1 MSGMNEL
8 LWRGPLHDVRVE
20 ERSRF
25 LFFAGLATLVGIAQ
39 TLGLTGAE
47 ALFMSEYGTEWLAE
61 TIIGSSVAT
70 VLGSFAYAAVVGDAR
85 NDTLFIQMLLG
96 AATLLVLST
105 VGLALDV
112 PWISTFL
119 MCFFFVTQAI
129 FFNHW
134 STFTVDYFDTV
145 ASKRLFPLFTLGWSL
160 GGVLGGGLAIAI
172 SSGIDPS
179 AVIAG
184 WALSLLIAATL
195 LRFGRRRLRSWGPL
209 EIEEADETSVEGVQG
224 AIRYVRASAL
234 GMALVV
240 STVGMVLALVV
251 ARFMWLEA
259 FAKRFPKPEELAS
272 FIGVFLT
279 ATNIIEIAILLVVVP
294 WLIRRVGVPTAN
306 LAHPALT
313 MLSFAGLAVQS
324 NVYTGAIAR
333 MNGEMLE
340 NALAQP
346 IRVLLCNAIPLRFR
360 GRVKAFLE
368 LNIFYGAMSIGGVAL
383 AIVAAPNPRSLA
395 IAGAIAGAIYLIANV
410 GVRREYLRTLI
421 DQLRAGR
428 LDLSDLGEEIG
439 NFEAARLADLWEQ
452 LLHDEGEH
460 PSSSL
465 LKMIPNLASRGI
477 IEPLRR
483 AATNPK
489 PEVRLSCLSELAR
502 VRAVGVEL
510 TLTEALDDPQPRVRL
525 AAIRGLLMLGDDAL
539 SADTNRRLMSDP
551 DPLIRVEAALRAGCL
566 DMIEEMIAA
575 DDTASCVAALTTAPA
590 SMIGAVMLRV
600 RDEEPAIRAAALEFV
615 ARSGTGQIGIAGARE
630 VLDHV
635 DPRVRRAAVLLLAN
649 IGSRDAI
656 ESIASVIGDP
666 SGEVQ
671 FVAETVLSSLGD
683 AGIKAVDRYLSDEIE
698 RAAEAAL
705 RVIARSGSERVE
717 EILEREMRD
726 RVSALWYWVIANH
739 RVPVDDSLGS
749 RFLHAAYSDTIARSR
764 RFCFKILEQLEGP
777 GIVQNV
783 EKALRFGSPR
793 SQGDALEV
801 MSHLGDRVSAQHLV
815 TLHESGPLP
824 ERIEIV
830 TRSIDVPR
838 DPAALIEASLT
849 SGGIWIQ
856 RGAAV
861 YQAAEDSPHP
871 EGENMERLLALK
883 QISLFNGL
891 SLDQLEAVHQISQE
905 VEYLEGELIMQEG
918 EHDDQ
923 LYLLLEGRVCVYKDY
938 GNANQTVLNE
948 LEAVTYIGE
957 MAVLDGEPRSASIVA
972 SRHSRLLSLDGRS
985 LRELVMQMPEISF
998 EIFRVL
1004 ATRVRVAESRMR
1016 T

>member
-47 ALFMSEYGTEWLAE
+47 ALFMSEHGTELLAA

-70 VLGSFAYAAVVGDAR
+70 VVGSFIYAARVGDAR

-96 AATLLVLST
+96 AGALLVLAT
-105 VGLALDV
+105 TGLAFGV

-160 GGVLGGGLAIAI
+160 GGVLGGGLAIVI
-172 SSGIDPS
+172 SNTIDPY
-179 AVIAG
+179 AVVAG
-184 WALSLLIAATL
+184 WALFLSIAAAL
-195 LRFGRRRLRSWGPL
+195 LRFGRGKLRSWGPL

-251 ARFMWLEA
+251 ARYMWLEA
-259 FAKRFPKPEELAS
+259 FAERFPKPEELAS
-272 FIGVFLT
+272 FIGIFLT
-279 ATNIIEIAILLVVVP
+279 ATNLIEIPILMVVVP
-294 WLIRRVGVPTAN
+294 WLITRVGVPTAN
-306 LAHPALT
+306 LLHPMLT
-313 MLSFAGLAVQS
+313 ILSFAGLAVQS
-324 NVYTGAIAR
+324 NVFTGAIAR

-340 NALAQP
+340 NSLAQP
-346 IRVLLCNAIPLRFR
+346 IRVLLCNAIPPRFR

-383 AIVAAPNPRSLA
+383 ALIAAPSARSLA
-395 IAGAIAGAIYLIANV
+395 IAGAFAGVIYLIANI
-410 GVRREYLRTLI
+410 GVRHEYLRTLI
-421 DQLRAGR
+421 DQLHAGR
-428 LDLSDLGEEIG
+428 LDLSDLGDEIG

-452 LLHDEGEH
+452 LLHDEGER

-483 AATNPK
+483 AASHPK
-489 PEVRLSCLSELAR
+489 PDVRFSCLSELAR
-502 VRAVGVEL
+502 VRAEGVEA
-510 TLTEALDDPQPRVRL
+510 TLTVALDDVDARVRL
-525 AAIRGLLMLGDDAL
+525 AAIRGLLAL
-539 SADTNRRLMSDP
+539 AALPEQTNRRLMNDA
-551 DPLIRVEAALRAGCL
+551 DPLIRAEAALRAGSL
-566 DMIEEMIAA
+566 DRIEEMITG
-575 DDTASCVAALTTAPA
+575 DEVDSCVAALRTAPA
-590 SMIGAVMLRV
+590 SMIGAVMQRV
-600 RDEEPAIRAAALEFV
+600 HDEDPAICAAALEFV
-615 ARSGTGQIGIAGARE
+615 ARYGNSHVSIEEARA
-630 VLDHV
+630 VLEHF
-635 DPRVRRAAVLLLAN
+635 DPGVRRAAVLVLAN
-649 IGSRDAI
+649 LGSRDAI
-656 ESIASVIGDP
+656 ESIAGAIGDA

-683 AGIKAVDRYLSDEIE
+683 AGINAVDRYLSDESE

-705 RVIARSGSERVE
+705 RVVARCGSERAE
-717 EILEREMRD
+717 EVLQREMRA
-726 RVSALWYWVIANH
+726 RVYALWYWVIANQ
-739 RVPVDDSLGS
+739 RVPSDGSLGS
-749 RFLHAAYSDTIARSR
+749 RFLHAAYSDAIARSR
-764 RFCFKILEQLEGP
+764 RICFKILEQLEGP
-777 GIVQNV
+777 DIVQNV

-815 TLHESGPLP
+815 TLHEPGPLS

-830 TRSIDVPR
+830 TRSLDVPS
-838 DPAALIEASLT
+838 DPDELIDASLI

-856 RGAAV
+856 QGATI

-871 EGENMERLLALK
+871 EEANMERLLALK

-891 SLDQLEAVHQISQE
+891 SLDQLEAVHQITHE

-938 GNANQTVLNE
+938 GSANQTVLNE

-985 LRELVMQMPEISF
+985 LRELVLQMPEISF

-1004 ATRVRVAESRMR
+1004 ATRVRVAESRMQS
-1016 T
+1016 